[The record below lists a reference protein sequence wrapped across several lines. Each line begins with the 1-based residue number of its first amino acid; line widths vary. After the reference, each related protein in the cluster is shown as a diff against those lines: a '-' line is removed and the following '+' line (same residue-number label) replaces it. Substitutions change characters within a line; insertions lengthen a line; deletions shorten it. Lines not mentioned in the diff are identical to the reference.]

1 MPLVETEENGQM
13 DRSSSRN
20 AVAAG
25 SSYMLEAAHLLW
37 ARRGAIGL
45 WLVAG
50 LVISGL
56 VAWRV
61 GKYEATAQLMP
72 PDIGSSTGTMAL
84 GPILARMSGASSGAA
99 DLLGGDI
106 LGSSKGNGALFT
118 KVLGSRTIQDR
129 LITRFDLLKHYHFQY
144 AEDARKKLG
153 ERTMITED
161 KKSGVLEIAVRDR
174 DRDLATNLVSA
185 YVEELNQV
193 MTQVATS
200 SARRERIFL
209 EQRLADENK
218 VLLDAEQQFSKF
230 ASTNMALDIPQQ
242 TKVSVESAAK
252 LQGALI
258 EAKGQLESLEMVYS
272 ADNIRVKSLR
282 AHVGELQREMAK
294 MNSGGAMIG
303 GAQDPS
309 SPYPSVKNLP
319 LLGVQW
325 ANLYRNT
332 KIHEAV
338 FELLTQRY
346 ESSRIQEAKE
356 IPTVKVLD
364 PPSASQKK
372 EPGFGFVLLVGGLV
386 SLILACAGILL
397 RDGWVRWDEE
407 NPWRVFLATIYGTTR
422 SGIRSV
428 FRLGRPRQT

>member
-1 MPLVETEENGQM
+1 
-13 DRSSSRN
+13 
-20 AVAAG
+20 
-25 SSYMLEAAHLLW
+25 
-37 ARRGAIGL
+37 
-45 WLVAG
+45 
-50 LVISGL
+50 
-56 VAWRV
+56 
-61 GKYEATAQLMP
+61 
-72 PDIGSSTGTMAL
+72 
-84 GPILARMSGASSGAA
+84 
-99 DLLGGDI
+99 
-106 LGSSKGNGALFT
+106 
-118 KVLGSRTIQDR
+118 
-129 LITRFDLLKHYHFQY
+129 
-144 AEDARKKLG
+144 
-153 ERTMITED
+153 
-161 KKSGVLEIAVRDR
+161 
-174 DRDLATNLVSA
+174 
-185 YVEELNQV
+185 
-193 MTQVATS
+193 
-200 SARRERIFL
+200 
-209 EQRLADENK
+209 
-218 VLLDAEQQFSKF
+218 
-230 ASTNMALDIPQQ
+230 
-242 TKVSVESAAK
+242 
-252 LQGALI
+252 
-258 EAKGQLESLEMVYS
+258 MVYS